1 MKSYKVEIKVGDYI
15 EVGRVRNV
23 VAKVKSIELDEHNQT
38 VIVTSKCSRKLFNC
52 RFSKLEKKAKDLL
65 TKKYKPKVK
74 TVKPKKHHVILKT

>member
-15 EVGRVRNV
+15 EVGRFRNV
-23 VAKVKSIELDEHNQT
+23 VAKVKSIELDEHNQP
-38 VIVTSKCSRKLFNC
+38 VIVTSKGSRKLFNC

-74 TVKPKKHHVILKT
+74 TVKPKNHHVILKT